1 MARDILAIPA
11 AGVGLERQF
20 SDARQMGKFNRQY
33 NQATFQAIM
42 ELRYFYQMENRL
54 LQRDIDDEQ
63 LLLDREIGQT
73 CPDYLRE
80 RAQKE
85 LQRRRQEL
93 NDVLLLNYISDE
105 EEGDE
110 DNRDVDGGIDE
121 GVDGERTVFNYAT
134 PRRPALTPRRNQ
146 RMAPPSSIRARGKAS
161 NLQRSVLGRHTRSQS
176 SLVPETPTKRMR
188 TS

>member
-1 MARDILAIPA
+1 MAKDILGIPA

-63 LLLDREIGQT
+63 LLLDREICQT
-73 CPDYLRE
+73 CPDFLRE

-85 LQRRRQEL
+85 LQRRREEL
-93 NDVLLLNYISDE
+93 KDVLSLNYISDE

-110 DNRDVDGGIDE
+110 DNRDTDGGIDE
-121 GVDGERTVFNYAT
+121 GADGERTVFNFAT
-134 PRRPALTPRRNQ
+134 PRRPASTPRRNQ
-146 RMAPPSSIRARGKAS
+146 RMAPPSSIRARGKVS

-176 SLVPETPTKRMR
+176 SSVPETPTKKMR
-188 TS
+188 TL